1 MAGGTVV
8 GLDIGSSMM
17 KVVELKRSG
26 SGVEITALGVAPT
39 PQEAVEN
46 SIILDSQML
55 GQAVKALLSQTGVT
69 AKKCVSSVSGQSAV
83 VVRVIDVPQM
93 SDDELANAIK
103 WEVERVVP
111 FPLSDVIL
119 DYKVIDRPEGY
130 AEGQNVDVV
139 FAVAQQDLVDLHVQ
153 ALQAAGLS
161 PEAIDVEPLAVS
173 RALLELQSNDTP
185 GYTAVIINIGASV
198 TDIGVF
204 RDKLPTFLRTL
215 PLAGNNLTQAVA
227 DYLQVD
233 FSTAERY
240 KTEYGEVVFDQVP
253 QAAEPFG
260 IDGGFG
266 GGSAAFMDFSP
277 PPAAAEPVPDR
288 PSDSGRMPFDFST
301 PGESHA
307 APLPFEPTEPNSG
320 SLEQESPFGMSGSP
334 EAAALPTPNLPAVSA
349 IEPNTDAMRMQV
361 FSAIAPV
368 LAELVQELRRSIDY
382 YCGKSVD
389 SHIHELLIVGGTAR
403 LKGIAQY
410 LEVEVGIPARVAD
423 PLANIQVTSKN
434 FSGQHLHDISAMF
447 PISIGLGARDLIA
460 GPVSTGKKS
469 KRK

>member
-1 MAGGTVV
+1 
-8 GLDIGSSMM
+8 M
-17 KVVELKRSG
+17 KVVELKKSG
-26 SGVEITALGVAPT
+26 SGIEIVALGIAPT
-39 PQEAVEN
+39 PQEAMEN

-55 GQAVKALLSQTGVT
+55 GQAVKTLLAQTGVT
-69 AKKCVSSVSGQSAV
+69 AKKVVSSVSGQSAV

-139 FAVAQQDLVDLHVQ
+139 FAVAQQDLIDLHVQ
-153 ALQAAGLS
+153 ALQTAGLS
-161 PEAIDVEPLAVS
+161 PEAIDVEPLATS
-173 RALLELQSNDTP
+173 RTLLELNSNAAA
-185 GYTAVIINIGASV
+185 GYTAVIVNIGASV

-204 RDKLPTFLRTL
+204 RDKMPTFLRTL

-233 FSTAERY
+233 FATAERY
-240 KTEYGEVVFDQVP
+240 KTEYGEIVFDHTTPSAVP
-253 QAAEPFG
+253 FES
-260 IDGGFG
+260 DGGFG
-266 GGSAAFMDFSP
+266 GGSASFMDFSAP
-277 PPAAAEPVPDR
+277 PPTPPASER

-301 PGESHA
+301 PGESSA
-307 APLPFEPTEPNSG
+307 APLPFESTEANSG
-320 SLEQESPFGMSGSP
+320 TLPSDASFSAVPAPEPISPP
-334 EAAALPTPNLPAVSA
+334 PANLPVVTTADPNL
-349 IEPNTDAMRMQV
+349 DAMKMQV

-382 YCGKSVD
+382 YRGKSID
-389 SHIHELLIVGGTAR
+389 SQIHELLIVGGTAR

-410 LEVEVGIPARVAD
+410 LEIEVGIPARVFD
-423 PLANIQVTSKN
+423 PLASMQVTSKN
-434 FSGQHLHDISAMF
+434 FSGQHLQDISSMF
-447 PISIGLGARDLIA
+447 PISIGLGVRDLIA
-460 GPVSTGKKS
+460 GPPAANGKKS